1 MNIRWLGHSAFLI
14 TTGAGVSVL
23 TDPYDP
29 YVGCRMPSAA
39 PDIVTVSHDHEDHN
53 CLEAVSGSPCVLR
66 GGDVYDKGGLS
77 VSSVHT
83 FHDSEKGRLRG
94 DNFAF
99 VFKADGLTLCHMG
112 DVGEFVPE
120 LFRPIDIDVLM
131 LPVGGKYTVD
141 GNTAYRYVEQLKP
154 SLVLPMHFK
163 TPYCNFAIDGAD
175 VFLARFNKENVFYAD
190 ILQPELYLKKGC
202 TRVAVMNFKA

>member
-1 MNIRWLGHSAFLI
+1 MKNIEKIMKKYGRQI
-14 TTGAGVSVL
+14 TA
-23 TDPYDP
+23 
-29 YVGCRMPSAA
+29 
-39 PDIVTVSHDHEDHN
+39 VT
-53 CLEAVSGSPCVLR
+53 
-66 GGDVYDKGGLS
+66 
-77 VSSVHT
+77 
-83 FHDSEKGRLRG
+83 EKGTGIKSFKCFVQPLRYKNKMYLEG
-94 DNFAF
+94 
-99 VFKADGLTLCHMG
+99 
-112 DVGEFVPE
+112 GEFVPE